1 MPYSK
6 PSPDFYHS
14 EMQRRGKRKQPQ
26 PQPSPSPPPK
36 SVKTAAEPYPHHR
49 RPTPDECRALRDDLL
64 ALHGFPKEF
73 ATYRSQRLNGL
84 AHTPAKSEPS
94 DGEDYGGPSY
104 RRESVLDGLVG
115 TILSQNTT
123 DSNSRR
129 AFASLKSA
137 FPTWEHVSFFLFL
150 SHSIVFVII

>member
-1 MPYSK
+1 
-6 PSPDFYHS
+6 
-14 EMQRRGKRKQPQ
+14 MQKSGKRKQPQ
-26 PQPSPSPPPK
+26 PQKPPSPSPK
-36 SVKTAAEPYPHHR
+36 SAKTASAEPYPQHR
-49 RPTPDECRALRDDLL
+49 RPTPDECRAVRDDLL

-73 ATYRSQRLNGL
+73 AIYRSQRLNVL
-84 AHTPAKSEPS
+84 AHTPAKFDPS
-94 DGEDYGGPSY
+94 DGEEDGGPSD

-137 FPTWEHVSFFLFL
+137 FPLGNILGRTLL
-150 SHSIVFVII
+150 SQNSTNANSRRAFTSAKSAFPKM